1 MVPSMKSAI
10 YVLVVAVS
18 LLMAAYQPAHPVR
31 AQAAKST
38 GTQATHVVRTTAE
51 KLWCIAM
58 SNLAAVN
65 GLHP

>member
-10 YVLVVAVS
+10 YLLVVVVS

-31 AQAAKST
+31 PEATKSA
-38 GTQATHVVRTTAE
+38 GTQAAHAVRTTAE
-51 KLWCIAM
+51 KLWCVAM